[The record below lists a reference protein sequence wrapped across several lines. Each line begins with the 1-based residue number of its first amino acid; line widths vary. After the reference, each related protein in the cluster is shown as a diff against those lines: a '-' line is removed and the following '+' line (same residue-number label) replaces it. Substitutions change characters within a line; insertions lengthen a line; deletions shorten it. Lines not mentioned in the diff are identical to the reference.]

1 MSNKGPQKI
10 NSINKKYSIYDSGSR
25 KKTLIVDAT

>member
-1 MSNKGPQKI
+1 MSNKEPPKI
-10 NSINKKYSIYDSGSR
+10 NSISKKYAIYDSGSR